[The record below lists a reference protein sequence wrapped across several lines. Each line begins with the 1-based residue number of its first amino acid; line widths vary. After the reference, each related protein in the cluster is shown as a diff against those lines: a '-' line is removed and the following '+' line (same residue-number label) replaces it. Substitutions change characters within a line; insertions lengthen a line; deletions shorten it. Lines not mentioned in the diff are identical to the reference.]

1 MKRYALW
8 YGALACIFA
17 AVGAAPAVAQVK
29 SSSGAVAIVVNQ
41 DAPVDNLSL
50 AQLRRIFL
58 GEQQFWNDNSR
69 ITLLV
74 RAPASAEREFVLDK
88 IYRMTEGQYRQYWIA
103 KLFRAEV
110 ASGPK
115 IVYSS
120 EMAVDLVSAIRGAI
134 AFVPISLVAPGAK
147 VLRINGKLP
156 GESGYP
162 LK

>member
-1 MKRYALW
+1 MMRPPIMCV
-8 YGALACIFA
+8 ALAGML
-17 AVGAAPAVAQVK
+17 AVMAPATARAQEK
-29 SSSGAVAIVVNQ
+29 ASGVAVAIVVNQ
-41 DAPVDNLSL
+41 ETPVDNLTFS
-50 AQLRRIFL
+50 QLRRIFL
-58 GEQQFWNDNSR
+58 GEQQFWGDNSR

-74 RAPASAEREFVLDK
+74 RAPASAEREFVLDR

-120 EMAVDLVSAIRGAI
+120 DMAVELVAAIRGAI
-134 AFVPISLVAPGAK
+134 AFIPASSVAPGAK
-147 VLRINGKLP
+147 VLRIDGKLP